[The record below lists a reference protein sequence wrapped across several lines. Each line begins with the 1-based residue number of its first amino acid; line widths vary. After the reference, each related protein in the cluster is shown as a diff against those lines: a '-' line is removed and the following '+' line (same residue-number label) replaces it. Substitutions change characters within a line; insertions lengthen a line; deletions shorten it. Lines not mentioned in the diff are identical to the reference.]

1 MRLSI
6 ALAVLCTACAA
17 PEIESDLSTD
27 PLPLPPRGSS
37 SGATSSGG
45 SSGTS
50 SGSSGTVAPPP
61 TDQKLT
67 VTLTAS
73 AGTVASTPTGL
84 TCTGTTCTGTFAR
97 GTSVTLTTT
106 PAAGAVFSGWSGAC
120 TGTATCGVKMDA
132 DVAVGA
138 DLVSLVEG
146 GSWKGTYLNARQ
158 FNGCTFTNSGN
169 VEIAGSLSGGGAF
182 EQAGTVDG
190 LELRQIPG
198 CGLVGKTNGTAQKS
212 AITLA
217 GDTLTGTWTFAVA
230 GASGSLA
237 FPFTAKVK
245 GKTITGSWTCP
256 TCTGS
261 FTLTKP

>member
-1 MRLSI
+1 MRVHVAV
-6 ALAVLCTACAA
+6 ALLCTACAA

-27 PLPLPPRGSS
+27 PLPLPPRN
-37 SGATSSGG
+37 
-45 SSGTS
+45 GTS
-50 SGSSGTVAPPP
+50 SGSSGSASSSGGTSGTSVPP
-61 TDQKLT
+61 TPVDQKLT
-67 VTLTAS
+67 VTLSAA
-73 AGTVASTPTGL
+73 AGTVTSVPTGV
-84 TCTGTTCTGTFAR
+84 TCSGTTCTGTFAR
-97 GTSVTLTTT
+97 GTSVTLTAT
-106 PAAGAVFSGWSGAC
+106 PSAGAVFSSWSGAC
-120 TGTATCGVKMDA
+120 TGAATCGVKMDA

-138 DLVSLVEG
+138 DLVSLDG
-146 GSWKGTYLNARQ
+146 AWKGTYLNARV
-158 FNGCTFTNSGN
+158 FNGCNFTNSGN
-169 VEIAGSLSGGGAF
+169 VEITGSLSAGGAF

-212 AITLA
+212 AITLT

-245 GKTITGSWTCP
+245 GKTITGSWTCA